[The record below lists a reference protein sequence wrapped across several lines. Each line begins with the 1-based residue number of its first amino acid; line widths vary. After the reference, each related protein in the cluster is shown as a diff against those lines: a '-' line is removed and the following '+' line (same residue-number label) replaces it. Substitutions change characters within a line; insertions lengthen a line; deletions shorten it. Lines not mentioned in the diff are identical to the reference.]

1 MEVGIIK
8 VTDFTVEAVPRKV
21 IAGFVEKHHY
31 LHSVNGVQHIQ
42 CFGLFKEGK
51 FGFDKQPTQVITN
64 FDLYVLFVSVYV
76 YQIFSCSLYSTFITF
91 LYKPE

>member
-42 CFGLFKEGK
+42 CFGCQMAG
-51 FGFDKQPTQVITN
+51 
-64 FDLYVLFVSVYV
+64 
-76 YQIFSCSLYSTFITF
+76 
-91 LYKPE
+91 